1 MSEMIALSVVYLAD
15 LALQRIL
22 THAFMFIME
31 RDKGVKKK
39 KLVFHI
45 NI

>member
-1 MSEMIALSVVYLAD
+1 MIASLAVYLAD
-15 LALQRIL
+15 LAPQSIL

-31 RDKGVKKK
+31 LDKGVKKK